1 MHYDLR
7 VRLRHP
13 PWPTLPPFLG
23 SYPFGASIRC
33 HNTVT
38 CRTLSGLVCCDEKRE
53 YDDGAEVLPG
63 GVIEGAAAR
72 YQAQARE
79 AGRAVKGFRR
89 EIGFRVLPYTG
100 DAENARHPVGE
111 PHVDEVSGAQCTQ
124 AEEDGGPLIVVD
136 VTFDDRRPD
145 LAGGHRVLV
154 PACRA
159 GLSV

>member
-89 EIGFRVLPYTG
+89 ELGFLVLAYTG
-100 DAENARHPVGE
+100 DGKTPFIPSASRTLMRSPGRSAPRRKKT
-111 PHVDEVSGAQCTQ
+111 A
-124 AEEDGGPLIVVD
+124 GP
-136 VTFDDRRPD
+136 
-145 LAGGHRVLV
+145 
-154 PACRA
+154 
-159 GLSV
+159 